1 MNAGPDVERRISDWL
16 AEEVPT
22 RAPDRILPA
31 AFDRTRHTRQ
41 RRFGAAWRL
50 NAMNANMWR
59 IAAAAVIGLL
69 VIGAGAVFLGRAT
82 PGGVGAPGATP
93 TPSPTAAATPQ
104 AIQNGPLAPGRYIV
118 SSMAPLAD
126 VPIRFTFDVPDGWSG
141 ELGAVW
147 LTDKE
152 SRPPDGATLGFMPGG
167 SLYSEPCG
175 APPPPDIEVGPAV
188 DDFAN
193 ALADHPLLD
202 VTDPVDVTLDGYAGK
217 YVDLQIPSDISACP
231 TSYFPWEPGI
241 YAQGPGQRWHLWILD
256 VDGVRVVVQSTDY
269 AGTSAQDRAELEAMV
284 DSLQIETV
292 VTPSSPP
299 ASP

>member
-1 MNAGPDVERRISDWL
+1 MNAGPDVERRISEWL
-16 AEEVPT
+16 TEELPT

-31 AFDRTRHTRQ
+31 AFERSRHTRQ
-41 RRFGAAWRL
+41 RRFGAAWRS
-50 NAMNANMWR
+50 NPMNANIWR

-69 VIGAGAVFLGRAT
+69 IIGVGAVFLGRAS
-82 PGGVGAPGATP
+82 PGGVGAPSATP
-93 TPSPTAAATPQ
+93 TPTPTESATPL
-104 AIQNGPLAPGRYIV
+104 AILDGPLTPGRYAV
-118 SSMAPLAD
+118 SRGYPEHPA
-126 VPIRFTFDVPDGWSG
+126 RFTFDVPEGWSG
-141 ELGAVW
+141 ILGAVW

-152 SRPPDGATLGFMPGG
+152 SRPPHGATFGFGSGG

-175 APPPPDIEVGPAV
+175 APPPPDIEVGPTV

-202 VTDPVDVTLDGYAGK
+202 VTDPVDVTLGGYAGK

-256 VDGVRVVVQSTDY
+256 VDGVRVLVQSTDY

-292 VTPSSPP
+292 VAPSSPP